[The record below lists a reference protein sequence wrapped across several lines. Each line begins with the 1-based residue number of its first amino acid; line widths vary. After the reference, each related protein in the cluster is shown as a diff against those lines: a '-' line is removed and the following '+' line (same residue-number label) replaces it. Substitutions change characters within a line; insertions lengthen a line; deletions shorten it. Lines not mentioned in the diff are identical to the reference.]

1 MVPKPSKCGR
11 VRSGAG
17 LLRHG
22 SRDYEIIEI
31 ASIVGFG
38 GGKETSGPRPRGP
51 NQHPG
56 KAEESKSLAATG
68 RRDSAGG
75 VGLPVRPSGS
85 APACSVPACRKPLA
99 SYGFRST
106 SSFALSSLPWKLV
119 CARSSERPAR
129 TSTSAAI
136 TGGRLLGCRDGR
148 HHRPVPQYRGAL
160 RQAGEPAPP
169 CGRRRSQMGGRRR
182 GPCGQ
187 AQEEEEGR
195 VCTTGSGICT
205 TAASLAA

>member
-1 MVPKPSKCGR
+1 MQLRVDAPAVRSSPALGSDRPWRTCAMVPKPSKCGR

-75 VGLPVRPSGS
+75 VGLP
-85 APACSVPACRKPLA
+85 SVPAAAPPHA
-99 SYGFRST
+99 PS
-106 SSFALSSLPWKLV
+106 
-119 CARSSERPAR
+119 RPAA
-129 TSTSAAI
+129 S
-136 TGGRLLGCRDGR
+136 
-148 HHRPVPQYRGAL
+148 
-160 RQAGEPAPP
+160 
-169 CGRRRSQMGGRRR
+169 RS
-182 GPCGQ
+182 
-187 AQEEEEGR
+187 
-195 VCTTGSGICT
+195 
-205 TAASLAA
+205 L

>member
-99 SYGFRST
+99 SFRID
-106 SSFALSSLPWKLV
+106 LRLPNL
-119 CARSSERPAR
+119 
-129 TSTSAAI
+129 AAI
-136 TGGRLLGCRDGR
+136 RSEIS
-148 HHRPVPQYRGAL
+148 VP
-160 RQAGEPAPP
+160 
-169 CGRRRSQMGGRRR
+169 
-182 GPCGQ
+182 
-187 AQEEEEGR
+187 
-195 VCTTGSGICT
+195 
-205 TAASLAA
+205 AS